1 MLLLIFVLK
10 NTLNSHWVWALYVL
24 LSAPLA
30 AGERGATARRRVGA
44 MELIGRH
51 ARSLL
56 PHELNTLRSDA
67 SLRSDAYYF
76 CIERLGVPRRW
87 LELALSWHAK
97 ATRDVSF
104 ELKKENKLGISFLKK
119 KMF

>member
-1 MLLLIFVLK
+1 M
-10 NTLNSHWVWALYVL
+10 
-24 LSAPLA
+24 A

-56 PHELNTLRSDA
+56 PQELNTLRSDA

-104 ELKKENKLGISFLKK
+104 ELKKRKQIRNFFFEKK